1 MLGKCVT
8 VIVYICI
15 IVVFIKCFQGDIL
28 GLLLL
33 QLMIFNYAAKGQ
45 NSRSSL

>member
-28 GLLLL
+28 GLLL